1 MPDKHDQWLNRPRGL
16 RHLSFAEWLTG
27 DSGVVGGTPKAPD
40 APCPPQRPRSKAPK
54 KKSPGE
60 EGLDLALRINDVE
73 FEREYEFAA
82 PRKYRA
88 DFHIP
93 ALNLL
98 IEVEGGIWNDG
109 AHTRGKH
116 FESDAAKYNLAT
128 KLGFSLLRYTTQM
141 VERGDAIR
149 DIMGLLP

>member
-1 MPDKHDQWLNRPRGL
+1 MMKRMAMPKL
-16 RHLSFAEWLTG
+16 
-27 DSGVVGGTPKAPD
+27 
-40 APCPPQRPRSKAPK
+40 PK
-54 KKSPGE
+54 KLSIGE
-60 EGLDLALRINDVE
+60 ETLALHLRANGIDFV
-73 FEREYEFAA
+73 REYEFAK

-88 DFHIP
+88 DFFIQP
-93 ALNLL
+93 SLL

-116 FESDAAKYNLAT
+116 FESDADKYNLAT
-128 KLGFSLLRYTTQM
+128 IKGYSLLRYSTAM

>member
-1 MPDKHDQWLNRPRGL
+1 MPKL
-16 RHLSFAEWLTG
+16 
-27 DSGVVGGTPKAPD
+27 
-40 APCPPQRPRSKAPK
+40 PK
-54 KKSPGE
+54 KLSIGE
-60 EGLDLALRINDVE
+60 ETMALHLRANGIDFV
-73 FEREYEFAA
+73 REYEFAA

-93 ALNLL
+93 TLNLL
-98 IEVEGGIWNDG
+98 IEIEGGIWNDG
-109 AHTRGKH
+109 AHTRGNH

-128 KLGFSLLRYTTQM
+128 ILGYSLLRYSTAM